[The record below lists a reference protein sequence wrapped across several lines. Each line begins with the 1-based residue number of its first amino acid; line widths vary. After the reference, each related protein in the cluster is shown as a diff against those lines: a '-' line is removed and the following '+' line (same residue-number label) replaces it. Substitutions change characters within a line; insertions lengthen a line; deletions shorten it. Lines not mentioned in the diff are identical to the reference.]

1 MTKKIE
7 KSPGRPRSFD
17 PEQVVE
23 VALKLFHTRGY
34 DSVSIAEITS
44 TLGINPPSFYG
55 VFGSKMGLYSR
66 VLERYAETDA
76 IPIPALLCSER
87 STLEALTALLEE
99 SARRYSSSQ
108 TCTGCLVIEGTR
120 STDKDAREA
129 ANVFHAAAE
138 ENIRRFIGTQYPQDA
153 GRLTDFIST
162 VMSGL
167 SIKARQGHSVEQLL
181 ASARLAALALS
192 TLIKD

>member
-7 KSPGRPRSFD
+7 RSPGRPRSFD

-23 VALKLFHTRGY
+23 IAQKLFHARGY

-44 TLGINPPSFYG
+44 SLGINPPSFYG
-55 VFGSKMGLYSR
+55 VFGSKVGLYSR

-76 IPIPALLCSER
+76 IPISALLCSEG
-87 STLEALTALLEE
+87 SMLEALSALLEE
-99 SARRYSSSQ
+99 SARRYGCSQ

-120 STDKDAREA
+120 CTDKGAREA
-129 ANVFHAAAE
+129 ANKFHSAAE
-138 ENIRRFIGTQYPQDA
+138 EKIHRFIGARYPQDA

-167 SIKARQGHSVEQLL
+167 SIKARQGHGVEQLL
-181 ASARLAALALS
+181 ASARLAAQALS
-192 TLIKD
+192 ALIKD